1 MVNQNRTTLSK
12 QNNMVQ
18 NYKLLKR
25 TFFLIFIVLITLN
38 SNAQA
43 PQKMSYQSVIRNAT
57 GAIVTNQNVSVKL
70 SIVQGSETGSIVYS
84 ETNSTTT
91 NTNGLIALEL
101 GNGTPILGTFSGINW
116 ANGPYYIKS
125 ETDINGGTN
134 YSIVGTSQLLSVPYA
149 LYAENSAPGPQGLPG
164 ANGVGITSTTDNGD
178 GTFTFNYSD
187 GSSFTTSNL
196 TGPTGAAG
204 SQGIQ
209 GLTGNGIASTT
220 DNGNGTFTL
229 LYTDGSSFTT
239 ANLTGPIGATG
250 SQGIQGLTGATGS
263 TGAQGPIGNT
273 GAQGIQGLTGNGIAS
288 TTDNGNGTF
297 TLLYTDG
304 SSFTTANLTGPTGAQ
319 GPIGNTGAT
328 GPQGIQGITGATG
341 STGAQGPIG
350 NTGATGTQGIQ
361 GLTGNGI
368 ASTTDNGNGTFTL
381 LYTDGSSFTTA
392 NLTGPTGATGAQ
404 GPIGNTGATGPQGI
418 QGLTGATGSTGAQG
432 IQGLTGNGIASTTD
446 NGDGT
451 FTLLYTDGSSFT
463 TANLTGPTGATG
475 AQGPIG
481 NTGATGPQGLTGATG
496 TTGAQGIQ
504 GLTGNGIAS
513 TTDNGNGTFTL
524 LYTDGSSFTTA
535 NLTGPTGATG
545 AQGPIGNTGAT
556 GPQGIQGLTG
566 ATGTTGAQGI
576 QGVTGNG
583 IASTTDNGDGTF
595 TLLYTDGSSFT
606 TANLTGP
613 QGNPGNNGANGAD
626 GVNGNN
632 GIDGNNGADGN
643 GITSTTDNGNG
654 TFTFNYTDGSSFTT
668 ANLTGPQGNPGNDG
682 ANGADGLN
690 GNNGIDGNNGADG
703 NGITSTTDNGNGT
716 FTLNYSDG
724 SSFTTADL
732 TGPQGIQG
740 PVGPLVSGTTNQT
753 LRNDGTDWVAN
764 SVLTNDGTNISVSG
778 NTSILGELSFGNVI
792 QNRRIQ
798 LFENASNDHEY
809 YGFGINSGTL
819 RYQLPDITA
828 NNVFYAGTGSTS
840 SNEIFRIAGNGD
852 ITAAGNINGLAL
864 SATSG
869 TFSSS
874 IIGNSTASFSG
885 NTSVGGE
892 FFLNNIVQNRRV
904 VLFENAS
911 NDHEFYG
918 FGINNGTLRFQL
930 PGISANNIFYAANDN
945 SSSSEI
951 FRISGN
957 GDITAAGN
965 INGQALNASTG
976 YFNSTITGLST
987 ASFSGNTTVNS
998 AGITGQGLVLSD
1010 DGDFVDLND
1019 GYGTMRFSSGLQITD
1034 ANKGGNSI
1042 ITLRSNGVITA
1053 NQFTKSG
1060 GTSSQFLKADG
1071 SIDGNTYLQSSD
1083 VNGLYLPL
1091 TGGELTGNI
1100 KSTFG
1105 EALRLKN
1112 NSGYISGY
1120 NADESIATGFL
1131 QFNSGNNVILRAEQL
1146 NTLILGS
1153 AGQNTLTLNADQS
1166 ATLTGGINIGAN
1178 ASISGNTSIG
1188 GNTTIGGTT
1197 ISTGLITALNG
1208 EALRLKNNSGYISGY
1223 NADESIATGFLQFN
1237 SGSNVIL
1244 RAEQLN
1250 TLILGS
1256 AGQNTLTLNA
1266 DQSATLTGGMNIG
1279 ANATITGNT
1288 SIGGNASIAGTTI
1301 STGLITALNGE
1312 ALRMKNDN
1320 GYITAYNADESI
1332 RTGFLQFNTGSS
1344 IMLRAEQLNTLILGS
1359 AGQNTL
1365 TLNAD
1370 QSATFTSNIIANQFI
1385 KSGGTASQFLKAD
1398 GTVDGN
1404 TYLQASDIS
1413 STYLPLT
1420 GGSIDGDIT
1429 MHATNSNWTFG
1440 TDLNNNG
1447 SDNFFILQ
1455 GGCCNRFFID
1465 NNGQV
1470 AIGANFITPTATLD
1484 VDGTFKTS
1492 NDATIGGTLNGTT
1505 ASFTNDIS
1513 INNIRFGR
1521 GVGNDAS
1528 NIAIGTVMGT
1538 GTGSRNVAIGF
1549 AAMNSYS
1556 GTGFDNN
1563 TSIGYLNLPSLTNGT
1578 SNTSVGAEAMMNLT
1592 TGTHNTGL
1600 GNHALI
1606 ATTGDENTSVGSNS
1620 GNSLTTGSQNTF
1632 IGKDANTTLN
1642 SITNATA
1649 IGYNASVT
1657 TSNTIQLG
1665 NTSIDT
1671 VKTSGKIKAGTIT
1684 YPNVD
1689 GSASQ
1694 VLTTDGNGS
1703 LTWSTPSS
1711 SLVREVAD
1719 EASGSNSQTN
1729 FTLSQAPSAN
1739 SKVKMYING
1748 IRISNTAY
1756 SISGTTLTYIPA
1768 NNGAYAITNGDRIQF
1783 DYYY

>member
-273 GAQGIQGLTGNGIAS
+273 GA
-288 TTDNGNGTF
+288 
-297 TLLYTDG
+297 
-304 SSFTTANLTGPTGAQ
+304 
-319 GPIGNTGAT
+319 
-328 GPQGIQGITGATG
+328 
-341 STGAQGPIG
+341 
-350 NTGATGTQGIQ
+350 TGTQGIQ

-513 TTDNGNGTFTL
+513 TTDNGN
-524 LYTDGSSFTTA
+524 
-535 NLTGPTGATG
+535 
-545 AQGPIGNTGAT
+545 
-556 GPQGIQGLTG
+556 
-566 ATGTTGAQGI
+566 
-576 QGVTGNG
+576 
-583 IASTTDNGDGTF
+583 GTF

-852 ITAAGNINGLAL
+852 ITAAGNINGQAL

-951 FRISGN
+951 FRIAGN